1 MTEDELTQE
10 RLKVGA
16 AAIDFLANLGQC
28 ARKIVDEAAELPAPP
43 QDELALLREARYYMT
58 DDGLAGDDRREFE
71 SLVAKIDAALGD
83 ADD

>member
-1 MTEDELTQE
+1 MAETVL
-10 RLKVGA
+10 RGA
-16 AAIDFLANLGQC
+16 VVMAG
-28 ARKIVDEAAELPAPP
+28 ARRSLHSAYQTYFNRVDDVVENALVRISWLE
-43 QDELALLREARYYMT
+43 ALLREARYYMT